1 MKSDF
6 LSGGFGYGDFKK
18 RLFEAFWDYFQPMR
32 EKRNELSENLDYVD
46 SILKKGAEKARNAQ
60 IEHLQGRVKPVEL
73 NDVYDG

>member
-32 EKRNELSENLDYVD
+32 EKRNELSKNLDYVD
-46 SILKKGAEKARNAQ
+46 SILKKGAEKARNAANRTLTRARKACG
-60 IEHLQGRVKPVEL
+60 IE
-73 NDVYDG
+73 